1 SLPAD
6 APNTFLINVL
16 PDQVAGVRA
25 SLKQFVGGDTAMY
38 PMVRGR
44 LVAINDKPLDT
55 TQLADESARRLGE
68 REFNLSWMSDLPR
81 SNRVVAGRWWQPG
94 ETGGPGAAGQ
104 VSLEDGIAS
113 TLGIHLGDTLTY
125 DITGTR
131 VSAKVT
137 SLRKVDWD
145 SFRVNFFA
153 LFPPGVLETM
163 PTTYIGAIRAD
174 SGSAWVTS
182 LLREFPNVLIIDVDS
197 ILRQVQAIIEQVARA
212 VEFVFLF
219 TLLGGVLV
227 LEAAIAAT
235 QDERKYDAAIL
246 RTLGASERQ
255 LVAAQL
261 AEFLTLGALA
271 GLVGAGGATAIG

>member
-1 SLPAD
+1 
-6 APNTFLINVL
+6 
-16 PDQVAGVRA
+16 
-25 SLKQFVGGDTAMY
+25 M
-38 PMVRGR
+38 
-44 LVAINDKPLDT
+44 
-55 TQLADESARRLGE
+55 SAR
-68 REFNLSWMSDLPR
+68 
-81 SNRVVAGRWWQPG
+81 
-94 ETGGPGAAGQ
+94 
-104 VSLEDGIAS
+104 
-113 TLGIHLGDTLTY
+113 
-125 DITGTR
+125 
-131 VSAKVT
+131 VT

-163 PTTYIGAIRAD
+163 PTTYIGAFRMSGVD
-174 SGSAWVTS
+174 SGNAWVTS

-197 ILRQVQAIIEQVARA
+197 ILRQVQAIIEQVSLA

-255 LVAAQL
+255 LVAAQV

-271 GLVGAGGATAIG
+271 GLVGAGGATAIGYVLADRVFQIPFGWNPWVWLIGILGGAVGVALAGWAGTRGTLRQPPLAVLRQLG